1 MNDFQSPI
9 FFTNP
14 IKALHRLRD
23 AGFTEQQAEAQ
34 IEVFTEYAQSN
45 LATKQ
50 DILDLKKAMLDLK
63 RELKQDV
70 LDLKREM
77 KEMEMKLTIRM
88 GTITSAV
95 VGFFYVLEK
104 FF

>member
-1 MNDFQSPI
+1 MSTTIMNDFQSPL

-14 IKALHRLRD
+14 IKALHRLVD
-23 AGFTEQQAEAQ
+23 AGFTQQQAEAQ
-34 IEVFTEYAQSN
+34 IEIFTEYAQTS

-50 DILDLKKAMLDLK
+50 DISDLRRD
-63 RELKQDV
+63 
-70 LDLKREM
+70 M
-77 KEMEMKLTIRM
+77 KEMEMKLTIRS
-88 GTITSAV
+88 GVITSSV